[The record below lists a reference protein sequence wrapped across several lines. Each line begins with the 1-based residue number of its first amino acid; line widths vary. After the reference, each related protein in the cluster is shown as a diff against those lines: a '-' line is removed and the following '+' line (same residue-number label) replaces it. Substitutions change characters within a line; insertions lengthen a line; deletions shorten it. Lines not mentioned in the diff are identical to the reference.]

1 MRLLILDTVLC
12 YNGSEQQSE
21 DGMTNPVI
29 IPDIANEGATV
40 RKIADEA
47 FAAFN
52 SGRHVL
58 PFSTRFRLSA

>member
-21 DGMTNPVI
+21 HGMTNPVI

-40 RKIADEA
+40 LKIADEA

-52 SGRHVL
+52 SDE
-58 PFSTRFRLSA
+58 